1 MKFSHF
7 LLIPFLGFS
16 QQLIA
21 QVKTAEDSLAG
32 DGNKPLTYLG
42 GYGNAFYQYNSNE
55 EAGEVNLE
63 RVVIFLGHRFN
74 EKFSFHSEIEI
85 EDAKVSGGEEG
96 GEVATEQAY
105 LKFKTSRNSY
115 LIAGLFIPRIGIINE
130 NHLPNTFNGNERPL
144 VERYVIPSTWR
155 ELGVGFYSR
164 LNAIPMEISLAVMN
178 GLNSEAFE
186 HGNLLRGGRYEG
198 REASANNLAFTGSVQ
213 YSSNNFTFQISGYAG
228 GSVASTDAYTDSI
241 GLKSGILGTPVILGE
256 ANIQYSNG
264 GFSLRALGTLVTIP
278 DAEKINSA
286 FGNNTPESAIGFY
299 GEIAYD
305 LLHKSGSENVK
316 SLNAFVRY
324 ENFNLNSSIPSNGI
338 EDKTLEQQHIIA
350 GITYLPIP
358 QIAVKADIRLSSTG
372 NANPLLYSPGLPAY
386 EKSNSF
392 FNLGFGFSF

>member
-1 MKFSHF
+1 MKISHF
-7 LLIPFLGFS
+7 LLISLLGIS
-16 QQLIA
+16 HQLVA
-21 QVKTAEDSLAG
+21 QVKTAEDSLEG

-96 GEVATEQAY
+96 GEVAIEQAY

-186 HGNLLRGGRYEG
+186 HGNLLRGGRYED
-198 REASANNLAFTGSVQ
+198 RKSV
-213 YSSNNFTFQISGYAG
+213 
-228 GSVASTDAYTDSI
+228 V
-241 GLKSGILGTPVILGE
+241 
-256 ANIQYSNG
+256 
-264 GFSLRALGTLVTIP
+264 
-278 DAEKINSA
+278 
-286 FGNNTPESAIGFY
+286 
-299 GEIAYD
+299 
-305 LLHKSGSENVK
+305 
-316 SLNAFVRY
+316 
-324 ENFNLNSSIPSNGI
+324 
-338 EDKTLEQQHIIA
+338 
-350 GITYLPIP
+350 
-358 QIAVKADIRLSSTG
+358 
-372 NANPLLYSPGLPAY
+372 
-386 EKSNSF
+386 
-392 FNLGFGFSF
+392 